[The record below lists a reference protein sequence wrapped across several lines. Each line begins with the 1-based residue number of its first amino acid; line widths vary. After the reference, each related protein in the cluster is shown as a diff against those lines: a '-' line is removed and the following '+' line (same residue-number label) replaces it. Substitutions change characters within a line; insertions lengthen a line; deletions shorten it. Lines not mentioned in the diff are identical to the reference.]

1 MGPAT
6 VPVPPRTHMTSD
18 SIERSRSKAT
28 PGSMIPFFFKNGI
41 IEPGVAF
48 DLLRSIESLVMC
60 VLGGTGT
67 VAGPIVG
74 AALYEWLR
82 GFLITTPALANFQLF
97 LAGLLLLVVVLFVT
111 AGLVGWLRNRY
122 PVLRAYIQ

>member
-1 MGPAT
+1 
-6 VPVPPRTHMTSD
+6 
-18 SIERSRSKAT
+18 
-28 PGSMIPFFFKNGI
+28 
-41 IEPGVAF
+41 
-48 DLLRSIESLVMC
+48 MC